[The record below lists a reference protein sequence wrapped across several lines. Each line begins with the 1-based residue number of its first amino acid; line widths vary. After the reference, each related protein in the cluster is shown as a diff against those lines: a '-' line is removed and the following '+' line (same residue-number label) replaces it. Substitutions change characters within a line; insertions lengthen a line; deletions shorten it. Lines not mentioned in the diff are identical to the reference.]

1 MAGYGINQQGVENLQ
16 KLASDLHHFNDNF
29 EEAGR
34 ALRQRVADV
43 SDAVSY
49 THLRPTPQPK
59 PTPKPTP
66 KPQPQPKPKPAPD
79 PKPQPGPGP
88 TESDYIVW

>member
-34 ALRQRVADV
+34 CTQ
-43 SDAVSY
+43 
-49 THLRPTPQPK
+49 
-59 PTPKPTP
+59 
-66 KPQPQPKPKPAPD
+66 
-79 PKPQPGPGP
+79 
-88 TESDYIVW
+88 TESGGCV

>member
-34 ALRQRVADV
+34 ALRQGQR
-43 SDAVSY
+43 
-49 THLRPTPQPK
+49 H
-59 PTPKPTP
+59 
-66 KPQPQPKPKPAPD
+66 
-79 PKPQPGPGP
+79 GPG
-88 TESDYIVW
+88 SRQW

>member
-43 SDAVSY
+43 SD
-49 THLRPTPQPK
+49 
-59 PTPKPTP
+59 
-66 KPQPQPKPKPAPD
+66 
-79 PKPQPGPGP
+79 
-88 TESDYIVW
+88 